1 VADALIHVDPE
12 NDSLN
17 PPPVKFAARAVV
29 SEAARQA
36 LCAQGLSLES
46 LGLHYPS
53 GGFGIDIVLPGEL
66 SESEVEAGDFEGLK
80 RQPCAREI
88 RIAQSMSVARQLE
101 AQQCLPGRPSLSWL
115 DNEMKCRSARRL
127 MTTRRVRRHRTRSG
141 LRRNLTPAACDTT
154 PSHNGNCV
162 SNLIS
167 LNTTLVRTCATAGI
181 LKIRSWRKAS

>member
-12 NDSLN
+12 NDPLN

-66 SESEVEAGDFEGLK
+66 RESEVEAGGFRGT
-80 RQPCAREI
+80 
-88 RIAQSMSVARQLE
+88 E
-101 AQQCLPGRPSLSWL
+101 AATMR
-115 DNEMKCRSARRL
+115 A
-127 MTTRRVRRHRTRSG
+127 
-141 LRRNLTPAACDTT
+141 
-154 PSHNGNCV
+154 GNQDRAEHECG
-162 SNLIS
+162 
-167 LNTTLVRTCATAGI
+167 ATA
-181 LKIRSWRKAS
+181 